1 MGSEPLI
8 SIGVVT
14 RPHGRK
20 GELRVKILTDFP
32 DRFSL
37 LERVYL
43 TLPGRIAE
51 YEVSNVRYHQGFC
64 LMQLVGIDSIE
75 EANKWAL
82 AYVQIL
88 QDEVMPLPEG
98 AYYIFDLI
106 GCSVVTDAGVK
117 LGEIVDV
124 LTTAANDVYVV
135 QGEGEEILLPAT
147 KEVVKNIDLS
157 NRSITVSLLPGILD

>member
-1 MGSEPLI
+1 
-8 SIGVVT
+8 
-14 RPHGRK
+14 
-20 GELRVKILTDFP
+20 
-32 DRFSL
+32 
-37 LERVYL
+37 
-43 TLPGRIAE
+43 
-51 YEVSNVRYHQGFC
+51 
-64 LMQLVGIDSIE
+64 MQLVGIDSIE